1 MAISLGPSGLQ
12 LNDGTHNDYA
22 DFAGGGKVLQGV
34 HQYSN
39 TSGTGGGD
47 PTSNSVGMELFSFS
61 FTPVSS
67 SSRIFFIGPTVS
79 VSEHSNAGDW
89 GWISCWRGTTLIGYN
104 TSQNTYGAFASGLYA
119 GNPSLNVSCASWG
132 TSAQTIKIRA
142 GGNGSAYVNHLPNY
156 GASSTYEYY
165 GCSVLEIE
173 T

>member
-1 MAISLGPSGLQ
+1 MVSLGPSGLSV
-12 LNDGTHNDYA
+12 
-22 DFAGGGKVLQGV
+22 GGKFLQGV
-34 HQYSN
+34 HQYAN
-39 TSGTGGGD
+39 TSGTGGGN
-47 PTSNSVGMELFSFS
+47 PTSNSVGMQLFSFS

-89 GWISCWRGTTLIGYN
+89 GWISCWRNTTLVGYN
-104 TSQNTYGAFASGLYA
+104 TSQNTYNAFASGLYA

-132 TSAQTIKIRA
+132 TSAQTIKIMA

-165 GCSVLEIE
+165 GCSVLEIA